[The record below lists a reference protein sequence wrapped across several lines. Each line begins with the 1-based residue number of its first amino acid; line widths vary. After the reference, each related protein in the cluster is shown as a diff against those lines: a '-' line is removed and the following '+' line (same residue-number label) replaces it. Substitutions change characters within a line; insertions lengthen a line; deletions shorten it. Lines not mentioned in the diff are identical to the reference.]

1 MDNNKYRSTR
11 RLNVA
16 KSQLNTT
23 FLKVSH
29 NIMFVFEIFTTQ
41 TTAKLFVVRV
51 YQLMT
56 FQNLHCTETLW
67 TLTTYISLHTVMS
80 K

>member
-11 RLNVA
+11 RLNVT
-16 KSQLNTT
+16 KSQLSRTFIKVLHNRT
-23 FLKVSH
+23 FL
-29 NIMFVFEIFTTQ
+29 FEIFTTQ

-56 FQNLHCTETLW
+56 FQFTYCTETLC
-67 TLTTYISLHTVMS
+67 TLTTNIRLHTFMS

>member
-1 MDNNKYRSTR
+1 MDNNKYRSTC
-11 RLNVA
+11 RLNA
-16 KSQLNTT
+16 TKSQLRRT

-29 NIMFVFEIFTTQ
+29 NIIFVFKIFTTQ

-51 YQLMT
+51 HQLMS
-56 FQNLHCTETLW
+56 FQFVYCTKTLW
-67 TLTTYISLHTVMS
+67 TLTTYIRLHTFMM